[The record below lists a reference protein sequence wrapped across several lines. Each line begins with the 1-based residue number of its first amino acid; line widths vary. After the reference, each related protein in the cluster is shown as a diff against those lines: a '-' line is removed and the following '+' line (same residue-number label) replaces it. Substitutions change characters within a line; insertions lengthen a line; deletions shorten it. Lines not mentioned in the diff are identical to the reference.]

1 MRSTAERKV
10 QTRVRERTN
19 QRQAEEDSLST
30 PSISRRPSL
39 QKERSSS
46 TNTSAIIGR
55 TSASISPDR
64 AGPSLSGVPKAVD
77 LDWKSLSLDHFFLD
91 YVLRVRRIGSMPGHL
106 DFLPEMCR
114 EQPRNSCLME
124 GLYAVALARIAKQ
137 SSLTHF
143 AMQARRSYGRALTLL
158 NAALR
163 DTKQAKQDS
172 TLTTVSMLSMYEII
186 SGDKPESIWES
197 HHAGRIS
204 LLQLRGLEQFQTPR
218 GQSLFLAACTSL
230 QNYYLVWRER
240 PPPDIERWIEQ
251 LHVDSFIHYYRSTQ
265 YTHKVILAC
274 AKAQEILED
283 RNLNSSALQ
292 ERLLQVTQELVA
304 LDQDYRGLISSLSE
318 DYTYDTVSASKFSF
332 REPAELSPGAPKDIH
347 IYKDVYIAAAWNHK
361 RRTRICLLETVLDC
375 LNHLKISPRAET
387 HLSVPELHFP
397 TSPDAPRIDFQPPDI
412 PSSTTVRQMILS
424 LAEDVCASVPFCL
437 GDIDADG
444 RLSSR
449 GSSGMALGG
458 FLILFP
464 LWIAGRAEMLEPE
477 QKAWIKD
484 RFQQISKTMG
494 ISQAQVIATGPAL
507 NGLPRTIL
515 PGDES
520 AILRSPFS
528 QV

>member
-1 MRSTAERKV
+1 MPNSGRPSRGCHACRTRKIKCDETRPSCQRCLTTDRVCPGYRDTSDLTFRDMRSTAERKV

-172 TLTTVSMLSMYEII
+172 TLTTVSMLSMYEVRRIHEC
-186 SGDKPESIWES
+186 DKRRAKENFRSS
-197 HHAGRIS
+197 AGINLNQFGS
-204 LLQLRGLEQFQTPR
+204 LTMPVG
-218 GQSLFLAACTSL
+218 
-230 QNYYLVWRER
+230 Y
-240 PPPDIERWIEQ
+240 
-251 LHVDSFIHYYRSTQ
+251 HYY
-265 YTHKVILAC
+265 
-274 AKAQEILED
+274 
-283 RNLNSSALQ
+283 
-292 ERLLQVTQELVA
+292 
-304 LDQDYRGLISSLSE
+304 
-318 DYTYDTVSASKFSF
+318 SF
-332 REPAELSPGAPKDIH
+332 VD
-347 IYKDVYIAAAWNHK
+347 
-361 RRTRICLLETVLDC
+361 
-375 LNHLKISPRAET
+375 
-387 HLSVPELHFP
+387 
-397 TSPDAPRIDFQPPDI
+397 
-412 PSSTTVRQMILS
+412 
-424 LAEDVCASVPFCL
+424 
-437 GDIDADG
+437 
-444 RLSSR
+444 
-449 GSSGMALGG
+449 
-458 FLILFP
+458 
-464 LWIAGRAEMLEPE
+464 
-477 QKAWIKD
+477 
-484 RFQQISKTMG
+484 
-494 ISQAQVIATGPAL
+494 
-507 NGLPRTIL
+507 
-515 PGDES
+515 
-520 AILRSPFS
+520 
-528 QV
+528 